1 MSWIQTVKEITE
13 LVQKADNIDLMRKVL
28 DLQGEML
35 EMQAQ
40 MTALRDENTQLKR
53 TRALRDSIKFDESG
67 WYFMTVNDRREGP
80 FCPTCFDDCDKLIR
94 PAIYASDDLAQCNIC
109 HRPGKVPR

>member
-53 TRALRDSIKFDESG
+53 TRALRDSIKFDKSG
-67 WYFMTVNDRREGP
+67 WY
-80 FCPTCFDDCDKLIR
+80 L
-94 PAIYASDDLAQCNIC
+94 
-109 HRPGKVPR
+109 